1 MEPCIIR
8 TGGLREPIENTR
20 SIAEISNHIGTR
32 DLATVNLRNGF
43 TMFLDDLG
51 HQKGL
56 PFNAEGTRLYHS
68 ICRPGTTHQ
77 ILGDVV
83 LVRTW

>member
-8 TGGLREPIENTR
+8 TGGLRE
-20 SIAEISNHIGTR
+20 
-32 DLATVNLRNGF
+32 
-43 TMFLDDLG
+43 
-51 HQKGL
+51 
-56 PFNAEGTRLYHS
+56 S